1 MCYMGK
7 KHVILINFLNK
18 GLRFFFFELQFIIL
32 HCNTGCKTDVVD
44 FDMESPFSF
53 SVNVWVT
60 VFSFS
65 KQCIIWLW
73 FGELIEIGYVNV

>member
-1 MCYMGK
+1 MGK

-18 GLRFFFFELQFIIL
+18 GLRFFFFFELQFIIL

-44 FDMESPFSF
+44 FDMESLFSF

-65 KQCIIWLW
+65 KQCII
-73 FGELIEIGYVNV
+73 EIGYVNV